1 LSAGEIKAFV
11 SCLITAALSVLFVIV
26 LDSFTGVSFNYAVPI
41 ALVAALFPFA
51 VLLRRRLSQR
61 TDKSFD
67 GPRPR
72 AGTAQFV
79 GPRERQA
86 RLRNIHSVVIPITGK
101 RAV

>member
-1 LSAGEIKAFV
+1 MSAGEIKALV

-41 ALVAALFPFA
+41 ALIAALFPFA

-61 TDKSFD
+61 TDVSFD
-67 GPRPR
+67 DPCPRV
-72 AGTAQFV
+72 GTIQLAQ
-79 GPRERQA
+79 PRERQA
-86 RLRNIHSVVIPITGK
+86 QFRNIHSVVIPITGK